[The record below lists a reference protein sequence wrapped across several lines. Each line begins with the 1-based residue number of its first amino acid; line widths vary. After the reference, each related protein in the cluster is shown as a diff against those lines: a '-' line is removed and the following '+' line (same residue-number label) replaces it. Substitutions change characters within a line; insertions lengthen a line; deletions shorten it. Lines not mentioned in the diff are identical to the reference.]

1 MKTINIIAVVRFGE
15 PMFVPLKLTF
25 PDFDYNCS
33 DYLEKI
39 IRDIDW
45 GKVNYKTDIPIIHK
59 FEDEHSRMLRDSM
72 DWSKAADLKWPGNS
86 VSCNYLLRDH
96 IGGVLF
102 DDLDAYLVTA
112 RAEYV
117 LDAWSSTFG
126 KRRVREFEPK
136 FAECEGA
143 AASYIKRC
151 VNLDWISW
159 TEEELVIS
167 PVFMWNYAL
176 KVCKGRLPDHL
187 DNAMLLA
194 SYKTPDSE
202 YVKRYFK
209 TKRYRIRSGKSLL
222 NEAEA

>member
-1 MKTINIIAVVRFGE
+1 MKTINIIAVVRAGE

-25 PDFDYNCS
+25 PDFDYHEHSYYIEN
-33 DYLEKI
+33 I
-39 IRDIDW
+39 IRDVDW
-45 GKVNYKTDIPIIHK
+45 GKVNYKTDIPIIHR

-72 DWSKAADLKWPGNS
+72 DWSKAADLKWP
-86 VSCNYLLRDH
+86 RDE
-96 IGGVLF
+96 
-102 DDLDAYLVTA
+102 DLDAYLVRA
-112 RAEYV
+112 RPEYL

-143 AASYIKRC
+143 ARAYIKRC
-151 VNLDWISW
+151 VNLDLISW

-167 PVFMWNYAL
+167 PVFMFNYAL

-209 TKRYRIRSGKSLL
+209 TKRYRIRSGKSL
-222 NEAEA
+222 EAYTRSR

>member
-1 MKTINIIAVVRFGE
+1 MKTINIIAVVRFGQ

-45 GKVNYKTDIPIIHK
+45 GKVNYKTDIPIIYE

-72 DWSKAADLKWPGNS
+72 DWSKAADLKWPRH
-86 VSCNYLLRDH
+86 LAA
-96 IGGVLF
+96 
-102 DDLDAYLVTA
+102 DLDAYLVST
-112 RAEYV
+112 RPKYL
-117 LDAWSSTFG
+117 LDTWSSTFG

-151 VNLDWISW
+151 VNPDWISW

-194 SYKTPDSE
+194 SYKTPDSK

>member
-1 MKTINIIAVVRFGE
+1 MKTINIIAVVTGGRGFGRFGQ

-25 PDFDYNCS
+25 PDFDY
-33 DYLEKI
+33 DPYLLEKI

-45 GKVNYKTDIPIIHK
+45 GKVNYKTDIPIIYE

-72 DWSKAADLKWPGNS
+72 DWSKAADLKWPGEDNCQS
-86 VSCNYLLRDH
+86 
-96 IGGVLF
+96 GVLF

-209 TKRYRIRSGKSLL
+209 TKRYRTRSGKSLL